1 MEEIAFC
8 NGGEALALI
17 NKIIK
22 FLAVIY
28 AKRRE
33 ETNIKRL

>member
-1 MEEIAFC
+1 MEEIMFYDE
-8 NGGEALALI
+8 GKALTFI

-28 AKRRE
+28 VERR
-33 ETNIKRL
+33 K

>member
-1 MEEIAFC
+1 MFY

-22 FLAVIY
+22 FLAVIR

-33 ETNIKRL
+33 ETDVKRL